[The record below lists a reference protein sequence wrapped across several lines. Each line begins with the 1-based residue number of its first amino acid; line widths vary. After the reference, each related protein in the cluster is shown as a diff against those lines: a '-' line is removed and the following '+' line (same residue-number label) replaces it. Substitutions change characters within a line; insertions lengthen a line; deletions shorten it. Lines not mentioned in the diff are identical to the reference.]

1 MYPEINL
8 LGLHI
13 QTYGVMVLIGF
24 FAALFT
30 VKIRTKNAG
39 LKTDVFYL
47 SVWALVGGFIL
58 AKVLYWITVAG
69 RMITAI
75 GNIGGTITFGEFFK
89 DYILSGFV
97 FYGGLIGGAIAVIWY
112 LHDERQKVSDFVNI
126 IMPAI
131 PLAQGFG
138 RIGCFFAGCCYG
150 DVCITADMILPVQ
163 LVEAACNFAI
173 FGILVLV
180 LARRRIEWVEWDKEL
195 TSPTAFCPDCGK
207 SLNGSS
213 AFLNLSKKFWLTF
226 IGAVPL
232 VIMSMLNW
240 ATIPVSGYFTDRV
253 VGFNLFNLRNILN
266 DIGELLGIF
275 DVQSQVFTVFK
286 TIVIIMLVL
295 LLLSFALLVI
305 SLIKNNSETRAK
317 FAYWGF
323 GLNAFVSA
331 VFIVATWIINNQV
344 GEASDGLILSVIS
357 LTFFPYFMFVIAVAA
372 MIFFVKRPVLIL
384 NKKQKRPIG
393 LALYLMMYSVVR
405 FILEFFRQDTIR
417 GNVGD
422 LSTSQFIGIFLF
434 VIGILLWIFEKPFY
448 DFLDKLVLKPTRK
461 MKKEATAAKTAD
473 ASEKG
478 EKAESETGETAGSDK
493 PDKKEDR

>member
-173 FGILVLV
+173 FGI
-180 LARRRIEWVEWDKEL
+180 
-195 TSPTAFCPDCGK
+195 
-207 SLNGSS
+207 
-213 AFLNLSKKFWLTF
+213 
-226 IGAVPL
+226 
-232 VIMSMLNW
+232 M
-240 ATIPVSGYFTDRV
+240 
-253 VGFNLFNLRNILN
+253 
-266 DIGELLGIF
+266 
-275 DVQSQVFTVFK
+275 
-286 TIVIIMLVL
+286 L
-295 LLLSFALLVI
+295 LLLRN
-305 SLIKNNSETRAK
+305 K
-317 FAYWGF
+317 
-323 GLNAFVSA
+323 
-331 VFIVATWIINNQV
+331 
-344 GEASDGLILSVIS
+344 
-357 LTFFPYFMFVIAVAA
+357 
-372 MIFFVKRPVLIL
+372 KRPL
-384 NKKQKRPIG
+384 G
-393 LALYLMMYSVVR
+393 LALYLILYSIVR
-405 FILEFFRQDTIR
+405 FVLEFFREDTIR
-417 GNVGD
+417 GNVGA

-461 MKKEATAAKTAD
+461 MKKEAAAAKTAD